1 MNRDFTWSEPVSVK
15 EVVCGVLEGSADE
28 TKEIVSEIDETLEL
42 LSYFSAAFNEASGE
56 YTFHLAKDAPQKAQ
70 SLFCTL
76 ESPKEGWDAC
86 AARIVILNASHAP
99 RLVIENEICALAK
112 FYVLE
117 QFLKNT

>member
-28 TKEIVSEIDETLEL
+28 AKEVITEIDETIEL
-42 LSYFSAAFNEASGE
+42 LSYLSATLDETSGR
-56 YTFHLAKDAPQKAQ
+56 YAFHLAKDAPQKAQ
-70 SLFCTL
+70 SLCQTI
-76 ESPKEGWDAC
+76 ENAEAGWEAC

-99 RLVIENEICALAK
+99 RLVIENEICALTK